1 MLGSIKLKHAS
12 GNGVIIAAPSSNP
25 AADRTITLPSTA
37 DGTMLTTTNPKAGN
51 IIQVLQTVKKDTFSM
66 SGSSF
71 VEVTGLTQAITMTS
85 SSNKVLVTVNVFV
98 ASATAGADVGI
109 KLRRTTSGSAN
120 DDIFIGDASGNRKR
134 ITLGGYAGTA
144 NYVQEQQTISFLEA
158 PGAGTHTYSIVVNN
172 SGSYTI
178 VVNRNG
184 RDDDQ
189 VWEPRAVSAITLMEV
204 AA

>member
-1 MLGSIKLKHAS
+1 MSSIKLKHS
-12 GNGVIIAAPSSNP
+12 GGNGVIIAAPSSNP
-25 AADRTITLPSTA
+25 ASDRTLTVPSNA
-37 DGTMLTTTNPKAGN
+37 DGTILTTTNPKAGN

-85 SSNKVLVTVNVFV
+85 SSNKVLVTVNVFI
-98 ASATAGADVGI
+98 ASATVGADVGI

-134 ITLGGYAGTA
+134 VTLGGYAGTTTW
-144 NYVQEQQTISFLEA
+144 VQEQQTISFLEA

>member
-1 MLGSIKLKHAS
+1 MSGSIKLKHAS